1 MGPLSSFPQTTQL
14 LTLAHSPMQV
24 RNLIM
29 ESIQEIA
36 KKDKVASFK
45 VPKDIIIEVS

>member
-1 MGPLSSFPQTTQL
+1 
-14 LTLAHSPMQV
+14 
-24 RNLIM
+24 M

-45 VPKDIIIEVS
+45 VPKDLIIEVRRGG